1 MENEN
6 DKNNLIY
13 KKIFVEILGTMG
25 ITYILIWSKIFS
37 DLNRLNFN
45 EISYIQGITYLGFTL
60 LFQQIS
66 GAHFNPAI
74 TLSMTI
80 LK

>member
-25 ITYILIWSKIFS
+25 ITYILIWSRIFS

-60 LFQQIS
+60 LFQKIS